1 MTRKDYT
8 YTYDCKII
16 QIPKQKQVIK
26 KKILNAFKKTLET
39 LPKKD

>member
-26 KKILNAFKKTLET
+26 KKVFNGFKNTLGT